1 MNQVDPESRLK
12 VKVKNLTEEG
22 RTENNISKLGA
33 NSNYNLRE
41 SLAAN
46 IPPDPPKPAKATT
59 RTRLKA
65 IPSKG
70 EKQTSMFNFISRSSA
85 SKGQYSSSRE
95 NQF

>member
-1 MNQVDPESRLK
+1 MRGFVDFLIKELRGCYVRQAPHRQSRFP
-12 VKVKNLTEEG
+12 V
-22 RTENNISKLGA
+22 
-33 NSNYNLRE
+33 RE
-41 SLAAN
+41 SPTAN
-46 IPPDPPKPAKATT
+46 VPPDPPKPAKATT